1 MPCHLPHN
9 AYGFPA
15 GMGQK
20 THDWLQADCCL
31 VCHYKLD
38 EGEWRNDIEIRMKAL
53 CLTIQRRFDEGVIV
67 IPGEE
72 HTAPE
77 HLIDAII

>member
-9 AYGFPA
+9 AIGFPA

-20 THDWLQADCCL
+20 THDWLQGDCCNL
-31 VCHYKLD
+31 CHYKLD
-38 EGEWRNDIEIRMKAL
+38 EGEWRNDHEMRMKAL
-53 CLTIQRRFDEGVIV
+53 ALTIQRRFDEGVIV

-72 HTAPE
+72 HIAPE
-77 HLIDAII
+77 HSMDSII